1 MDTRTDAIEA
11 LRFAWQMH
19 IPGVP
24 APADNYLG
32 IWAHYDNGNGLALE
46 AIEITAESLRKITV
60 HKPAAYCW
68 NILKNLIDKRLRETQ
83 CQPN

>member
-1 MDTRTDAIEA
+1 MDSRTEAIEA
-11 LRFAWQMH
+11 LRFAWQMQ

-46 AIEITAESLRKITV
+46 AIEATAESIARVTV
-60 HKPAAYCW
+60 HNPPAYCW
-68 NILKNLIDKRLRETQ
+68 NILKKLIDKRIRETQ
-83 CQPN
+83 CQTN